1 LLYYKKIHYFCRL
14 FIVEVISKSMFG
26 KLFKRSKEQV
36 KLFYNTDVH
45 CHILPG
51 VDHGSQSMEQSL
63 EMLRAEAEMGINRVI
78 LTSHVTAITFEN
90 TRETLTDAFMKL
102 KDAVTDEGMDME
114 LFLSAEYRM
123 DEYFDKEYAA
133 DHLIPMPGNHILLEN
148 SFQQELMNLDD
159 LLFDMQVKGYRTI
172 LAHPERYTYYSRR
185 RKRYEQLHNAG
196 ARFQVNILSFTGY
209 FGEEARDSALWFA
222 HNGMIDYL
230 GSDMHNV
237 KHAHIIMDYINSK
250 EWKKLSSEIE
260 STVKNDLI
268 TM

>member
-1 LLYYKKIHYFCRL
+1 ML
-14 FIVEVISKSMFG
+14 G
-26 KLFKRSKEQV
+26 KLFRSKKEQV
-36 KLFYNTDVH
+36 QLPYKTDVH

-51 VDHGSQSMEQSL
+51 VDHGSQSIEQSL
-63 EMLRAEAEMGINRVI
+63 EMLRAEKAMGINRVI

-90 TRETLTDAFMKL
+90 TRESLTDAFLKL
-102 KDAVTDEGMDME
+102 KDAVTDEGLDIE

-123 DEYFDKEYAA
+123 DEYYDKEYAA
-133 DHLIPMPGNHILLEN
+133 DHLLPMPGNHVLLEN

-209 FGEEARDSALWFA
+209 FGEEARESALWFA

-237 KHAHIIMDYINSK
+237 KHAHIIMDYLNSK
-250 EWKKLSSEIE
+250 EWRKLSLEIE
-260 STVKNDLI
+260 PTVKNDMI
-268 TM
+268 I

>member
-1 LLYYKKIHYFCRL
+1 MLYYKKIHYFCRL

-222 HNGMIDYL
+222 HNEMIDYL
-230 GSDMHNV
+230 GSDMHNL

>member
-1 LLYYKKIHYFCRL
+1 MRDCKKRTNFAGCFVVDNLI
-14 FIVEVISKSMFG
+14 IMFG
-26 KLFKRSKEQV
+26 KLFKSKKEQV

-51 VDHGSQSMEQSL
+51 VDHGSQSVEQSL
-63 EMLRAEAEMGINRVI
+63 EMLKAEAEMGISRVI
-78 LTSHVTAITFEN
+78 LTSHVTAVTFEN
-90 TRETLTDAFMKL
+90 TRETLMDAFMKL
-102 KDAVTDEGMDME
+102 KDAVADAGIDME
-114 LFLSAEYRM
+114 LYLSAEYRM

-209 FGEEARDSALWFA
+209 FGEEARDSALWFVR
-222 HNGMIDYL
+222 NGMIDYL

-250 EWKKLSSEIE
+250 EWRKIAPELEQ
-260 STVKNDLI
+260 TVKNDMI
-268 TM
+268 I

>member
-1 LLYYKKIHYFCRL
+1 MLYYKKIHYFCRL

-196 ARFQVNILSFTGY
+196 AKFQVNILSFTGY

-250 EWKKLSSEIE
+250 EWKKLSHEIE

>member
-1 LLYYKKIHYFCRL
+1 
-14 FIVEVISKSMFG
+14 MFG
-26 KLFKRSKEQV
+26 KLFRRNKEQV

-45 CHILPG
+45 SHILPG
-51 VDHGSQSMEQSL
+51 VDHGSQSLEQSL
-63 EMLRAEAEMGINRVI
+63 EMLRAEAEMGVKRVI

-90 TRETLTDAFMKL
+90 TRETLTDAFLKL
-102 KDAVTDEGMDME
+102 KDAVTDEGLDME

-159 LLFDMQVKGYRTI
+159 LMFDLQVKGYRTI
-172 LAHPERYTYYSRR
+172 LAHPERYPYYSRR
-185 RKRYEQLHNAG
+185 HKRYEQLHNAG

-209 FGEEARDSALWFA
+209 FGEEARDSALWLA
-222 HNGMIDYL
+222 KNGYIDYL

-237 KHAHIIMDYINSK
+237 KHAHIIMHYLNSK
-250 EWKKLSSEIE
+250 EWKKLSRDLEQ
-260 STVKNDLI
+260 TVKNDYI
-268 TM
+268 TD

>member
-1 LLYYKKIHYFCRL
+1 
-14 FIVEVISKSMFG
+14 MFG

-45 CHILPG
+45 CHILSG

-250 EWKKLSSEIE
+250 EWKKLSPEIE

>member
-1 LLYYKKIHYFCRL
+1 MLYYKKIHYFCRL

>member
-1 LLYYKKIHYFCRL
+1 MYYKKIHYFCRL

-250 EWKKLSSEIE
+250 EWKRLSAELE
-260 STVKNDLI
+260 PTVKNDMI
-268 TM
+268 IM

>member
-1 LLYYKKIHYFCRL
+1 MLYYKKIHYFCRL

-196 ARFQVNILSFTGY
+196 AKFQVNILSFTGY

-250 EWKKLSSEIE
+250 EWKKLSPEIE

>member
-1 LLYYKKIHYFCRL
+1 
-14 FIVEVISKSMFG
+14 MFG
-26 KLFKRSKEQV
+26 KLFKRNKEQV

-63 EMLRAEAEMGINRVI
+63 EMLRAQADMGIKRVI
-78 LTSHVTAITFEN
+78 LTSHVTAVTFEN
-90 TRETLTDAFMKL
+90 TRETLTDSFLKL
-102 KDAVTDEGMDME
+102 KDAVTDEGLDME
-114 LFLSAEYRM
+114 LYLSAEYRM

-172 LAHPERYTYYSRR
+172 LAHPERYPYYSRR
-185 RKRYEQLHNAG
+185 HKQLHNAG
-196 ARFQVNILSFTGY
+196 ARFQINILSFTGY
-209 FGEEARDSALWFA
+209 FGEEARDSALWLA
-222 HNGMIDYL
+222 KNGLIDYL

-237 KHAHIIMDYINSK
+237 KHAYIIMNYLNSK
-250 EWKKLSSEIE
+250 EWKKLSRDLEQ
-260 STVKNDLI
+260 TVKNDFI
-268 TM
+268 TD

>member
-1 LLYYKKIHYFCRL
+1 MGLLGNIFR
-14 FIVEVISKSMFG
+14 SK
-26 KLFKRSKEQV
+26 KEQV
-36 KLFYNTDVH
+36 QLFYKTDIH

-51 VDHGSQSMEQSL
+51 VDHGSQSIEQSL
-63 EMLRAEAEMGINRVI
+63 DMLRAEKQMGIERVI

-90 TRETLTDAFMKL
+90 TRETLMDSFLKL
-102 KDAVTDEGMDME
+102 KDAVTDIGLDIE
-114 LFLSAEYRM
+114 LALSAEYRM

-159 LLFDMQVKGYRTI
+159 LLFDMQVKGYKTI
-172 LAHPERYTYYSRR
+172 LAHPERYSYYSRR

-209 FGEEARDSALWFA
+209 FGEEARESALWFA
-222 HNGMIDYL
+222 RNGMIDYL

-237 KHAHIIMDYINSK
+237 KHAHIIMDYLNSK
-250 EWKKLSSEIE
+250 EWRRLSKEIE
-260 STVKNDLI
+260 PTVKNDLI
-268 TM
+268 AF

>member
-1 LLYYKKIHYFCRL
+1 
-14 FIVEVISKSMFG
+14 MFG
-26 KLFKRSKEQV
+26 KLFKRNKEQV

-51 VDHGSQSMEQSL
+51 VDHGSQSVEQSL
-63 EMLRAEAEMGINRVI
+63 EMLQAEAEMGITRVI
-78 LTSHVTAITFEN
+78 LTSHVTAVSFEN
-90 TRETLTDAFMKL
+90 TRETLMDAFMKL
-102 KDAVTDEGMDME
+102 KDAVTDAGLDMD
-114 LFLSAEYRM
+114 LYLSAEYRM

-159 LLFDMQVKGYRTI
+159 LLFDMQVKGFKTI

-185 RKRYEQLHNAG
+185 RTRYEQLHNAG

-209 FGEEARDSALWFA
+209 FGEEVRDSALWFA

-250 EWKKLSSEIE
+250 EWKKLSQEIAP
-260 STVKNDLI
+260 TIKNDLI
-268 TM
+268 IM

>member
-1 LLYYKKIHYFCRL
+1 MGLLGNIFR
-14 FIVEVISKSMFG
+14 SK
-26 KLFKRSKEQV
+26 KEQV
-36 KLFYNTDVH
+36 QLFYKTDIH

-51 VDHGSQSMEQSL
+51 VDHGSQSIEQSL
-63 EMLRAEAEMGINRVI
+63 DMLRAEKQMGIERVI

-90 TRETLTDAFMKL
+90 TRETLMDSFLKL
-102 KDAVTDEGMDME
+102 KDAVTDIGLDIE
-114 LFLSAEYRM
+114 LALSAEYRM

-159 LLFDMQVKGYRTI
+159 LLFDMQVKGYKTI
-172 LAHPERYTYYSRR
+172 LAHPERYSYYSRR

-209 FGEEARDSALWFA
+209 FGEEARESALWFVR
-222 HNGMIDYL
+222 NGMIDYL

-237 KHAHIIMDYINSK
+237 KHAHIIMDYLNSK
-250 EWKKLSSEIE
+250 EWRRLSKEIE
-260 STVKNDLI
+260 PMVKNDLI
-268 TM
+268 AF

>member
-1 LLYYKKIHYFCRL
+1 
-14 FIVEVISKSMFG
+14 MFG
-26 KLFKRSKEQV
+26 KLFKRNKEQV
-36 KLFYNTDVH
+36 QLFYNTDVH

-51 VDHGSQSMEQSL
+51 VDHGSQSIEQSL
-63 EMLRAEAEMGINRVI
+63 EMLRAEAEMGIKRVI

-90 TRETLTDAFMKL
+90 TRETLTDAFLKL

-148 SFQQELMNLDD
+148 SFQQELMNLDE

-172 LAHPERYTYYSRR
+172 LAHPERYPYYSRR
-185 RKRYEQLHNAG
+185 HKRYEQLHNAG
-196 ARFQVNILSFTGY
+196 ARFQINILSFTGY
-209 FGEEARDSALWFA
+209 FGEEARESALWLVK
-222 HNGMIDYL
+222 NGLVDYL
-230 GSDMHNV
+230 GTDMHNV

-250 EWKKLSSEIE
+250 EWKKMSRDLEA
-260 STVKNDLI
+260 TVKNDFI
-268 TM
+268 TD